1 MGYDQLSMP
10 VTGIGPVKSAILK
23 LDAEKLRKKLEPHIT
38 INSRLSTLRDI
49 VREFCLEEGIPI

>member
-1 MGYDQLSMP
+1 M
-10 VTGIGPVKSAILK
+10 LK
-23 LDAEKLRKKLEPHIT
+23 LNAKKLREKLEPHIS